1 MIRNKTNSIHKAFFA
16 ILFVVFVLFVS
27 GNANFI
33 HKEGFSE
40 NKVEILTKQRSSG
53 KTVFSSVGNVNY
65 ENQTDFEEIE
75 GDDFHVYLFSSLVKT
90 INCFDYKNISVNY
103 FADFVSFFKLP
114 FYILFCNLKIHL
126 IR

>member
-1 MIRNKTNSIHKAFFA
+1 MIRNLTNSINKAFFA

-27 GNANFI
+27 VNTNFAY
-33 HKEGFSE
+33 KKVASE
-40 NKVEILTKQRSSG
+40 NKIEVLTKQRSSENS
-53 KTVFSSVGNVNY
+53 VFSSIENVNY

-90 INCFDYKNISVNY
+90 INCFDKNISVNY
-103 FADFVSFFKLP
+103 FADFISFFKLP

>member
-1 MIRNKTNSIHKAFFA
+1 MIRNKTNSINKAFFA
-16 ILFVVFVLFVS
+16 VLFVVFVLLLS
-27 GNANFI
+27 GNTNFAY
-33 HKEGFSE
+33 KKGLLV
-40 NKVEILTKQRSSG
+40 NKIELLTKQSSSEN
-53 KTVFSSVGNVNY
+53 TVFSSIGNVNY

-75 GDDFHVYLFSSLVKT
+75 GDDFHVYLFSSLVKK

-103 FADFVSFFKLP
+103 FADFISFFKLP

>member
-1 MIRNKTNSIHKAFFA
+1 MIRNKTNSINKAFFA

-27 GNANFI
+27 VNTNFAY
-33 HKEGFSE
+33 KKVASE
-40 NKVEILTKQRSSG
+40 NKIEVLAKQTSSENS
-53 KTVFSSVGNVNY
+53 VFSSIENVNY

-75 GDDFHVYLFSSLVKT
+75 GDDFHVYLFSSLVKKN
-90 INCFDYKNISVNY
+90 NCFDYKNISVNY
-103 FADFVSFFKLP
+103 YADFISFFKLP

>member
-1 MIRNKTNSIHKAFFA
+1 MIRNKTNSINKAFFA
-16 ILFVVFVLFVS
+16 ILFVLFVS
-27 GNANFI
+27 VNTNFAY
-33 HKEGFSE
+33 KKVASE
-40 NKVEILTKQRSSG
+40 NKIEVLTKQTSSENS
-53 KTVFSSVGNVNY
+53 VFSSIENVNY

-103 FADFVSFFKLP
+103 FAEFISFFKLP

>member
-1 MIRNKTNSIHKAFFA
+1 MIRNKTNSIYKAFFA

-27 GNANFI
+27 VNTNFSY
-33 HKEGFSE
+33 KKVASE
-40 NKVEILTKQRSSG
+40 NKIELLTKQSSSEN
-53 KTVFSSVGNVNY
+53 TVFSSIGNVNY

-75 GDDFHVYLFSSLVKT
+75 GDDFHVYLFSTLVKT
-90 INCFDYKNISVNY
+90 VNCFDYKNISVSY
-103 FADFVSFFKLP
+103 FSEFIYFFKLP

>member
-1 MIRNKTNSIHKAFFA
+1 MIRNKTNSINKAFFA
-16 ILFVVFVLFVS
+16 ILFVLFVS
-27 GNANFI
+27 VNTNFAY
-33 HKEGFSE
+33 KKVASE
-40 NKVEILTKQRSSG
+40 NKIEVLTKQRSSENS
-53 KTVFSSVGNVNY
+53 VFSSIENVNY

-103 FADFVSFFKLP
+103 FAEFISFFKLP

>member
-1 MIRNKTNSIHKAFFA
+1 MIRNKTNSIYKAFFA

-27 GNANFI
+27 VNASFSY
-33 HKEGFSE
+33 KKVASE
-40 NKVEILTKQRSSG
+40 NKIEVLTKQRSSENS
-53 KTVFSSVGNVNY
+53 VFSSFGNVNY
-65 ENQTDFEEIE
+65 EKQTDFEEIE

-90 INCFDYKNISVNY
+90 INCFDYNNISVNY
-103 FADFVSFFKLP
+103 FSDFISFLKLP